1 MLKYFLKKCTNKRN
15 VEIEN
20 LKTLFLKSRCKLILV
35 YIATNF
41 IYWTNFLKKKKK
53 KKKKVKGFGT
63 MMLREK
69 R

>member
-35 YIATNF
+35 YIGTNF
-41 IYWTNFLKKKKK
+41 IYWTNFLKK